1 MQVYSEKEQVGKEEI
16 QNIQFEDKMSTRK
29 FNVET
34 KAGTERNKDIKKRKP
49 GMCFVKKGK
58 DAFRAE
64 PHPVK
69 LPTCERKR
77 PKKCYALEEQQ

>member
-49 GMCFVKKGK
+49 GLCFVKK
-58 DAFRAE
+58 R
-64 PHPVK
+64 
-69 LPTCERKR
+69 
-77 PKKCYALEEQQ
+77 